1 MISRLSGAAREATGK
16 RKRAEASSAG
26 RLGSTLFHTK
36 TTPLFGLNWF
46 ELLEFSQEIRRLDLT
61 GWVGRL
67 DWLGG
72 LGDGLRGLG
81 GGIESDGR
89 GGWGKHGGL
98 TGRLAGGGLDDDVV
112 GLGELALDIVLGLV
126 ELVHCLAETTGQL
139 GQFLGSKEDEDD
151 GKNEEGI
158 RPGEVQ

>member
-1 MISRLSGAAREATGK
+1 
-16 RKRAEASSAG
+16 
-26 RLGSTLFHTK
+26 
-36 TTPLFGLNWF
+36 
-46 ELLEFSQEIRRLDLT
+46 LLEFSQEIRRLDLT

-81 GGIESDGR
+81 GGIESDRGGWGGGFVR
-89 GGWGKHGGL
+89 AGWGGWGKHGGL
-98 TGRLAGGGLDDDVV
+98 TGLLAGGGLDDDVV